1 MNADEQ
7 PWQQRPDESARWYNR
22 FAQFLALGAG
32 RSVRA
37 VYNAEKNHA
46 SSKPT
51 PASWTEASHRFD
63 WVGRAEQYDAWRR
76 EIVFST
82 GNAQDTE
89 RIKKLDMLIEKLCEL
104 ITTIIERVD
113 PGFADIDQ
121 LTKLIAQF
129 LAAIDLLAKHTGGYA
144 PQRIEHTGKDGGKI
158 EVSEE
163 RKVQV
168 VFYLPEVEDIEA
180 GNESPEDQDGTV

>member
-1 MNADEQ
+1 MSADESNEQ
-7 PWQQRPDESARWYNR
+7 PWERRPDESNRWYQR
-22 FAQFLALGAG
+22 FSTYLALGAG

-37 VYNAEKNHA
+37 VYNAEKNNA

-63 WVGRAEQYDAWRR
+63 WQSRAEQYDAWRR

-89 RIKKLDMLIEKLCEL
+89 RIKKLDAL
-104 ITTIIERVD
+104 TERMYQRLM
-113 PGFADIDQ
+113 ADIDQ
-121 LTKLIAQF
+121 VPVNEKF
-129 LAAIDLLAKHTGGYA
+129 LERFTQIVDLLAKHTGGYV

-158 EVSEE
+158 EVEE
-163 RKVQV
+163 EHKLKVI
-168 VFYLPEVEDIEA
+168 FYMPDIEDIEEPA
-180 GNESPEDQDGTV
+180 NVPEDQDGAV